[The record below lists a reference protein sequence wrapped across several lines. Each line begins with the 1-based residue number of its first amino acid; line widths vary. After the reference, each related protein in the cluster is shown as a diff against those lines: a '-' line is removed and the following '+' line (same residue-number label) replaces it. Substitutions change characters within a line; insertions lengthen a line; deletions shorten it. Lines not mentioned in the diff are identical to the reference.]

1 MIKEST
7 DENQKKED
15 KSKRMKPESTH
26 PATFFFAKP
35 KEGLAGGT
43 TTAKMSSPPDD
54 GSGIADTGATEEAG
68 AGAVE
73 ELCTGGAVELG
84 TEATKELDTG
94 ASEEVSTGA
103 SEELVPDVRLLQKVQ
118 D

>member
-1 MIKEST
+1 
-7 DENQKKED
+7 
-15 KSKRMKPESTH
+15 MKPESTH

-35 KEGLAGGT
+35 KEGLIGGT
-43 TTAKMSSPPDD
+43 TTAKTSPPLDD

-73 ELCTGGAVELG
+73 ELCTGGAVELN

-94 ASEEVSTGA
+94 ASEEVSA
-103 SEELVPDVRLLQKVQ
+103 RALEELVPDVRLLQKVQ

>member
-1 MIKEST
+1 MIKEIT

-15 KSKRMKPESTH
+15 RSKRMKPESTH

-43 TTAKMSSPPDD
+43 TTAKTSPPPDD
-54 GSGIADTGATEEAG
+54 GSGIADTGATEEAR

-73 ELCTGGAVELG
+73 ELCTRGAVELG
-84 TEATKELDTG
+84 TEATKELDTR
-94 ASEEVSTGA
+94 ASEEVGAGA
-103 SEELVPDVRLLQKVQ
+103 SEELVPDVRLLQKIQ

>member
-1 MIKEST
+1 MRTRRKIEA
-7 DENQKKED
+7 KKI
-15 KSKRMKPESTH
+15 KPESTH
-26 PATFFFAKP
+26 PTTLFFAKP

-43 TTAKMSSPPDD
+43 TKAKTSPPPGD
-54 GSGIADTGATEEAG
+54 GSGIADNGAAEEAG
-68 AGAVE
+68 AGTVK

-94 ASEEVSTGA
+94 ASEEVGAGA
-103 SEELVPDVRLLQKVQ
+103 SEELTPDLRLLQKVQ

>member
-1 MIKEST
+1 
-7 DENQKKED
+7 
-15 KSKRMKPESTH
+15 MKPESTH

-43 TTAKMSSPPDD
+43 MTAKTSPPPDD
-54 GSGIADTGATEEAG
+54 ESGIADTRAMEEAG
-68 AGAVE
+68 ARAVE
-73 ELCTGGAVELG
+73 ELRTGGAVELG

-94 ASEEVSTGA
+94 ASEEVGTGA
-103 SEELVPDVRLLQKVQ
+103 SEELTPDLRLLQKVQ

>member
-1 MIKEST
+1 
-7 DENQKKED
+7 
-15 KSKRMKPESTH
+15 MKPKSTH
-26 PATFFFAKP
+26 PTTFFLAKP

-43 TTAKMSSPPDD
+43 TTAKTSPPLDD
-54 GSGIADTGATEEAG
+54 GREIADNRATEEAG

-84 TEATKELDTG
+84 AEATKELDTE
-94 ASEEVSTGA
+94 ASEEVGAGA
-103 SEELVPDVRLLQKVQ
+103 SEELIPDVWLLQKVQ

>member
-15 KSKRMKPESTH
+15 RSKKMKPESTH
-26 PATFFFAKP
+26 PTTFFFAKP

-43 TTAKMSSPPDD
+43 TTVKTSPPLGD
-54 GSGIADTGATEEAG
+54 GSGIADNGATEEAR

-73 ELCTGGAVELG
+73 VLRTKGAVELG

-94 ASEEVSTGA
+94 ASEEVGVGA
-103 SEELVPDVRLLQKVQ
+103 SEELVPDIRLLQKVQ

>member
-1 MIKEST
+1 MRTRRRKIEA
-7 DENQKKED
+7 KK
-15 KSKRMKPESTH
+15 MKPESTH
-26 PATFFFAKP
+26 PTTFFFAKP

-43 TTAKMSSPPDD
+43 TMAKTSPPPDD
-54 GSGIADTGATEEAG
+54 GSGIADTRATEEAG

-73 ELCTGGAVELG
+73 ELCTRGAVELG

-94 ASEEVSTGA
+94 ASEEVSAGA
-103 SEELVPDVRLLQKVQ
+103 SEELIPDVRLLQKVQ

>member
-1 MIKEST
+1 LIKEIT

-15 KSKRMKPESTH
+15 RSKRMKPESTH

-43 TTAKMSSPPDD
+43 TTAKTSPPPDD
-54 GSGIADTGATEEAG
+54 GSRIADTGAMEEAG

-73 ELCTGGAVELG
+73 ELCTGGAVELD

-94 ASEEVSTGA
+94 ASEEVGTGA

-118 D
+118 G